1 MSDFCI
7 ELLGAADVTKTQSS
21 VSEVMELQ
29 RNQHASRDII
39 CRQPNKEVREH
50 VFFISFHLE
59 VLGPEFL
66 LFPILQHE

>member
-21 VSEVMELQ
+21 VSEVMEEQ
-29 RNQHASRDII
+29 RNPHASRDII

-50 VFFISFHLE
+50 IFFISFHLE
-59 VLGPEFL
+59 VLGPEFVSY
-66 LFPILQHE
+66 PPA